1 MKVCSCCKEAKPLDS
16 FGKDKKQKDGLCLTC
31 KECRKEQCKVSYL
44 KRKNKISEY
53 VKQKRKEQPEVF
65 NKRRQKF
72 FDENPTYLKDWQ
84 EANRERLNAKNR
96 EWKQA
101 NKAKVNAS
109 TRNRQARQLQATP
122 PWFSKED
129 VQYYYNLA
137 EYFTWLSGGFVKY
150 HVDHVV
156 PLRGKNVCGLHVQ
169 NNLQVIN
176 SVANLRKSNKHASNI

>member
-1 MKVCSCCKEAKPLDS
+1 MKVCACCKEEKPLDM
-16 FGKDKKQKDGLCLTC
+16 FHKKATNKDGLYAYC
-31 KECRKEQCKVSYL
+31 KPCKKIKDKESYERHKEKRYAVTKLWQANNKEKYRKHQSEWD
-44 KRKNKISEY
+44 KRNT
-53 VKQKRKEQPEVF
+53 QKRRAWE
-65 NKRRQKF
+65 
-72 FDENPTYLKDWQ
+72 
-84 EANRERLNAKNR
+84 EANRETINARKR
-96 EWKQA
+96 EWKKA

-176 SVANLRKSNKHASNI
+176 SVANLRKSNKHVSNI